1 MRNTDWE
8 LEELPSGVSIGA
20 GVRGMSRDV
29 VREEG
34 AQEMARAKTQRRDAI
49 ICPQIG
55 RASCRERVSSP
66 V

>member
-8 LEELPSGVSIGA
+8 LKELPSGVSIGA

-34 AQEMARAKTQRRDAI
+34 AQEMARAKTQRRDGILGETAGH
-49 ICPQIG
+49 PS
-55 RASCRERVSSP
+55 R
-66 V
+66 

>member
-20 GVRGMSRDV
+20 GVRGMSRGV

-34 AQEMARAKTQRRDAI
+34 AQEMAWQRLR
-49 ICPQIG
+49 G
-55 RASCRERVSSP
+55 VM
-66 V
+66 VY